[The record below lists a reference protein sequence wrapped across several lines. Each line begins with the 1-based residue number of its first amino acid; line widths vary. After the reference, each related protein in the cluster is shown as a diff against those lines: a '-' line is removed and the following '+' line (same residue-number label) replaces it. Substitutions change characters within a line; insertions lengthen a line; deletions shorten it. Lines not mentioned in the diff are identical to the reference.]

1 MLGLQELILYLQE
14 HLDKADQLQ
23 QDGEKLIAANHYAV
37 DSIAPKCIELER
49 MVADIRQQVAF
60 RIEILRKSRDLQARI
75 EKVNS
80 SFIFS
85 DI

>member
-1 MLGLQELILYLQE
+1 MYIYFFFQE

-49 MVADIRQQVAF
+49 LVADIRQQVAF

-75 EKVNS
+75 EKVGFN
-80 SFIFS
+80 
-85 DI
+85 